1 LAQACQGGRTRQDPV
16 QKHRRNAKSIVLPLA
31 GSAIDNPMSN
41 LIVLDFDG
49 IHTADEVLN
58 KLRSLQKEHLIDL
71 EDACVVER
79 DKDGKVHIKQAVN
92 LTALGAARGGSM
104 GALWGTLVG
113 ILFLNPLAGMAIGA
127 VAGAS
132 AGALSGS
139 LTAYGIDDD
148 FVKKLGETIPVDS
161 SALFV
166 LVKSVTEDKVLAEI
180 EPYKPRVLK
189 TSLSN
194 EDEAKLKAA
203 LSKAA

>member
-1 LAQACQGGRTRQDPV
+1 
-16 QKHRRNAKSIVLPLA
+16 
-31 GSAIDNPMSN
+31 MST

-58 KLRSLQKEHLIDL
+58 KVRSLQKEHLVDL

-79 DKDGKVHIKQAVN
+79 DSTGKVHIKQAVN
-92 LTALGAARGGSM
+92 LTALGATSGGTW
-104 GALWGTLVG
+104 GALWGALVG
-113 ILFLNPLAGMAIGA
+113 ILFLNPLAGMAVGA
-127 VAGAS
+127 VVGAGA
-132 AGALSGS
+132 GAVSGS
-139 LTAYGIDDD
+139 LADYGINDA
-148 FVKKLGETIPVDS
+148 FVKKLGETIPVNS

-166 LVKSVTEDKVLAEI
+166 LVKRVTEDKVLAEI

>member
-1 LAQACQGGRTRQDPV
+1 
-16 QKHRRNAKSIVLPLA
+16 
-31 GSAIDNPMSN
+31 MST

-58 KLRSLQKEHLIDL
+58 KVRSLQKEHLVDL

-79 DKDGKVHIKQAVN
+79 DGAGKIHIKQAVN
-92 LTALGAARGGSM
+92 LTAVGATSGGTW
-104 GALWGTLVG
+104 GALWGGLVG
-113 ILFLNPLAGMAIGA
+113 LLFLNPLAGMAVGALVGAGAGA
-127 VAGAS
+127 V
-132 AGALSGS
+132 SGS
-139 LTAYGIDDD
+139 LANYGISND
-148 FVKKLGETIPVDS
+148 FVKKLSETIPVNS

-180 EPYKPRVLK
+180 ESYKPRILK

-203 LSKAA
+203 LSKTV

>member
-1 LAQACQGGRTRQDPV
+1 
-16 QKHRRNAKSIVLPLA
+16 
-31 GSAIDNPMSN
+31 MSN
-41 LIVLDFDG
+41 LIVLGFDG

-58 KLRSLQKEHLIDL
+58 KARSLQKEHLIDL

-79 DKDGKVHIKQAVN
+79 GEDGKIHLKQAVN
-92 LTALGAARGGSM
+92 LTALGAASGGTW

-113 ILFLNPLAGMAIGA
+113 VLFLNPLAGMAIGA
-127 VAGAS
+127 LAGAG

-139 LTAYGIDDD
+139 LADYGIDDN
-148 FVKKLGETIPVDS
+148 FVKQLGDTIPPGS

-166 LVKSVTEDKVLAEI
+166 LVKSVTEDKVLPEL

-194 EDEAKLKAA
+194 EEEAKLRAA
-203 LSKAA
+203 LNKVA